1 MKFLAIL
8 KDSLRESIDA
18 KVFYVMVGLSS
29 LLIGVALTT
38 TFTPTAG
45 GEAVMKAAAT
55 PLSIDFTNL
64 DLGDP
69 QDDPAQVLAKLTRGM
84 TDAYEVVEVTPA
96 DGAPDALTSTF
107 KVRLRVRS
115 LPPFLRGKA
124 DSPPPLEYIRERF
137 GRLGDWQLAEVVD
150 VKQVSGSG
158 GVLGGLLGRGGEYEV
173 TARPGPAALRL
184 WPHELSLLFG
194 AVPVVSTG
202 VPLGLQLF
210 VIEQGIVAGV
220 GAWVTLVVSVII
232 SAFFIPNMLRKGTVD
247 FLLVKPIHRS
257 TLLIYKYVGGLLFIA
272 LNTLLAVGGIWLA
285 LCLRSGLWSY
295 GFLASIPTIIFFFA
309 ILYSISTLFA
319 VLTRSAIVAILM
331 TCAVWF
337 GFWVVG
343 AGHAIFEALREG
355 DRITRPQALAGL
367 GSIPATSMSG
377 FGYGPLQA
385 AAPLLA
391 GRAGQLLDTR
401 PYDRWYARIFSGLHY
416 VLPRTGDLDSL
427 NSQLSFRDLVFPV
440 PISPRR
446 SAAARVSWGETL
458 TVSGAFIALMLGLSC
473 WRFATRDY

>member
-18 KVFYVMVGLSS
+18 KVFYVMVGLSA

-64 DLGDP
+64 GLDDS
-69 QDDPAQVLAKLTRGM
+69 QDDPLKVLQKLTRGM
-84 TDAYEVVEVTPA
+84 ADAYEVVEVAPA

-124 DSPPPLEYIRERF
+124 DSPPPLEHIRERF
-137 GRLGDWQLAEVVD
+137 GRLGDWRIAEVVD
-150 VKQVSGSG
+150 VKQVSSG
-158 GVLGGLLGRGGEYEV
+158 GVLAGLLGGGGEYEV
-173 TARPGPAALRL
+173 TARPGPAASRL
-184 WPHELSLLFG
+184 WPHEVSLLFG
-194 AVPVVSTG
+194 AVPVVTKG

-210 VIEQGIVAGV
+210 VIEQLIVAGI
-220 GAWVTLVVSVII
+220 GAWVTLVVSVVI

-257 TLLIYKYVGGLLFIA
+257 TLLLYKYVGGLLFIA
-272 LNTLLAVGGIWLA
+272 LNTLFAVGGIWLA

-319 VLTRSAIVAILM
+319 VLTRSAIAAILM

-337 GFWVVG
+337 GFAVVG
-343 AGHAIFEALREG
+343 GGHAIFEGLREA
-355 DRITRPQALAGL
+355 DRMTRPQALAGL
-367 GSIPATSMSG
+367 GSIPPTSVGG

-391 GRAGQLLDTR
+391 GRADRLLETR

-416 VLPRTGDLDSL
+416 VLPRTGDLDDL
-427 NSQLSFRDLVFPV
+427 NHQLGFRDLVFPV
-440 PISPRR
+440 PINPRG
-446 SAAARVSWGETL
+446 SAAARVSWAETL
-458 TVSGAFIALMLGLSC
+458 TASGAFIALMLGLSC